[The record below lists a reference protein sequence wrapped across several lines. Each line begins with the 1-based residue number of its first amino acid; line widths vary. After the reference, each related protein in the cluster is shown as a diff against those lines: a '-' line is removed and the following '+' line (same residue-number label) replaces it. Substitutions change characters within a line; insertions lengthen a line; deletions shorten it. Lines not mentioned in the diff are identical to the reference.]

1 MKRQI
6 ILLCT
11 LCNIAIGHDSW
22 EICGNT
28 VLNWQFG
35 IHCKGTRIELLM
47 CPCILS
53 VLEYKFNSIQLV
65 TIQAKDI
72 RPTDPRKS
80 VIISS

>member
-22 EICGNT
+22 EMCGNT

-35 IHCKGTRIELLM
+35 IHCKGTGIEILHGIPSAVDSTTCRIHL
-47 CPCILS
+47 
-53 VLEYKFNSIQLV
+53 
-65 TIQAKDI
+65 
-72 RPTDPRKS
+72 
-80 VIISS
+80 